1 IVRTSSDFGRLGEP
15 PTHPELLDWLTRQFI
30 REGWSL
36 KALHRLIMNSATY
49 QQSSHGS
56 DVARAMQI
64 DPENRLLWHWAT
76 RRLDAEQVR
85 DAMLLVSGELVPRGG
100 GPSAE
105 HTEPVRSIY
114 TRVLRNTRDPL
125 LDVFDAPDAFSST
138 ARRNVTTTPTQSLL
152 LINSDVTLA
161 RAQAL

>member
-1 IVRTSSDFGRLGEP
+1 GGGPVELPEAERPSNSTGRRLALARWITHPENPLATRVIVNRVWQYHFGEGIVRTSSDFGRLGEP

-64 DPENRLLWHWAT
+64 DPENRLL
-76 RRLDAEQVR
+76 
-85 DAMLLVSGELVPRGG
+85 
-100 GPSAE
+100 
-105 HTEPVRSIY
+105 
-114 TRVLRNTRDPL
+114 
-125 LDVFDAPDAFSST
+125 
-138 ARRNVTTTPTQSLL
+138 
-152 LINSDVTLA
+152 
-161 RAQAL
+161 